1 MPQVLHNATYEGED
15 PMLAIQDN
23 RMEELREG
31 HESIAEMRSEV
42 LVQVT
47 QHFQSAKQ
55 RKYRGRIVL

>member
-1 MPQVLHNATYEGED
+1 MPQVLHNTTYEGED

-55 RKYRGRIVL
+55 RK